1 MQPYIITYIIILAI
15 AIIGFCYAGK
25 YIAEQKGRSPT
36 EGILFGL
43 LGILG
48 LVILAL
54 LPSKDKSEIDS
65 NSNPVMVTPLNV
77 LAWVG
82 LISLSIYFLWL
93 LISKLDIKP
102 AAEELQNKEKDKQLA
117 LCISS
122 DKNFITSKMQEMN
135 RDVLSI
141 QNAGYRKYYVTYI
154 SWTTGKGRSGDEILD
169 YSNRSCD

>member
-1 MQPYIITYIIILAI
+1 MRTMNKVL
-15 AIIGFCYAGK
+15 IG
-25 YIAEQKGRSPT
+25 
-36 EGILFGL
+36 LFGL
-43 LGILG
+43 IAVMLIIA
-48 LVILAL
+48 LVMPKTPYI
-54 LPSKDKSEIDS
+54 PPTPQEIEMRKQQRE
-65 NSNPVMVTPLNV
+65 NR
-77 LAWVG
+77 
-82 LISLSIYFLWL
+82 
-93 LISKLDIKP
+93 KQ

>member
-1 MQPYIITYIIILAI
+1 MNKVL
-15 AIIGFCYAGK
+15 IG
-25 YIAEQKGRSPT
+25 
-36 EGILFGL
+36 LFGL
-43 LGILG
+43 IAVMLIIA
-48 LVILAL
+48 LVMPKTPYI
-54 LPSKDKSEIDS
+54 PPTPQEIEMRKQQRE
-65 NSNPVMVTPLNV
+65 NR
-77 LAWVG
+77 
-82 LISLSIYFLWL
+82 
-93 LISKLDIKP
+93 KQ

-169 YSNRSCD
+169 YSNRLCD

>member
-1 MQPYIITYIIILAI
+1 MDNINKWLIALGGLIAVMLIIALVMPKTPYIP
-15 AIIGFCYAGK
+15 
-25 YIAEQKGRSPT
+25 PT
-36 EGILFGL
+36 
-43 LGILG
+43 
-48 LVILAL
+48 
-54 LPSKDKSEIDS
+54 PQEIEMRKQQRE
-65 NSNPVMVTPLNV
+65 NR
-77 LAWVG
+77 
-82 LISLSIYFLWL
+82 
-93 LISKLDIKP
+93 KQ

-169 YSNRSCD
+169 YSNRLCD

>member
-1 MQPYIITYIIILAI
+1 MNKVLIGLFSLIAVMLIIALVLPKTPYIP
-15 AIIGFCYAGK
+15 
-25 YIAEQKGRSPT
+25 PT
-36 EGILFGL
+36 
-43 LGILG
+43 
-48 LVILAL
+48 
-54 LPSKDKSEIDS
+54 PQEIEMRKQQRE
-65 NSNPVMVTPLNV
+65 NRKQQRENR
-77 LAWVG
+77 
-82 LISLSIYFLWL
+82 
-93 LISKLDIKP
+93 KQ

-169 YSNRSCD
+169 YSNRLCD

>member
-1 MQPYIITYIIILAI
+1 MRTMNKVLIGLFSLIAVMLIIALVLPKTPYIP
-15 AIIGFCYAGK
+15 
-25 YIAEQKGRSPT
+25 PT
-36 EGILFGL
+36 
-43 LGILG
+43 
-48 LVILAL
+48 
-54 LPSKDKSEIDS
+54 PQEIEMRKQQRE
-65 NSNPVMVTPLNV
+65 NR
-77 LAWVG
+77 
-82 LISLSIYFLWL
+82 
-93 LISKLDIKP
+93 KQ

-169 YSNRSCD
+169 YSNRLCD